1 MERFCIC
8 HSKIFLDI
16 KFVEMMNLYF
26 LSVSVA
32 ARDSLGGKAAS
43 DALAQ
48 GAGSIL
54 LLVSFVAWFV
64 AWKMF
69 KIEAKGRKYFT
80 YNFIAAVIYLPFLG
94 FHFYRCYQNNFTTGT
109 EHYLMLFF
117 VHAVVLLFWSVGY
130 NGRNRQEESY

>member
-1 MERFCIC
+1 MSVF
-8 HSKIFLDI
+8 H
-16 KFVEMMNLYF
+16 F

-64 AWKMF
+64 AWRLF
-69 KIEAKGRKYFT
+69 KIEIQGRKYFF
-80 YNFIAAVIYLPFLG
+80 YNLAAAVIYLPFLG
-94 FHFYRCYQNNFTTGT
+94 YHFYNCYQLNFTTGT

-117 VHAVVLLFWSVGY
+117 LHAVVVLFWSIGF